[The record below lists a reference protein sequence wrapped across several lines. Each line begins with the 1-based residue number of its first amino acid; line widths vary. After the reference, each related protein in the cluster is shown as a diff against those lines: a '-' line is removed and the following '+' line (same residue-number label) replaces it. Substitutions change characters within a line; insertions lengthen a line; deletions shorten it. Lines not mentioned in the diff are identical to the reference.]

1 MAATFA
7 EPNYITTLA
16 PEDRTVRLAYIA
28 GISYS
33 GTTLLA
39 FLLNAHPDC
48 SSIGE
53 GTGMIRGVKF
63 SDYRCS
69 CGELLVECEFW
80 KGLGRRLDELGYPM
94 EIYRAG
100 LWETH
105 FQSHA
110 NRYVNLALIRSLRNG
125 TLNRIRD
132 AVVSRIGPVRRGLER
147 TAHMNWA
154 FARAVLD
161 LTGRSVFVDSAKDYV
176 RAQLLSRLP
185 NFDLRCIHLV
195 RDARANAVSLM
206 KRQSAPSVALAARQ
220 WRRVNNETERVRR
233 TMPAERW
240 LRVRYSDLC
249 ADPQGVMD
257 RISGFIG
264 VRPAPLPEDFRTV
277 ENHIIGNSMR
287 TRGSGQIREDR
298 SWEERLSE
306 ADLRVIARIC
316 GPLNRE
322 FGFDWPDLPR

>member
-1 MAATFA
+1 MTTTFA
-7 EPNYITTLA
+7 EPNYITSLS
-16 PEDRTVRLAYIA
+16 PEERKVRMAYIA

-53 GTGMIRGVKF
+53 GTGMIRGVDF

-69 CGELLVECEFW
+69 CGELLVECAFW
-80 KGLGRRLDELGYPM
+80 KAMERRLHELGYPM

-105 FQSHA
+105 FQSHS
-110 NRYVNLALIRSLRNG
+110 NRYLNLALIRSLRSRF
-125 TLNRIRD
+125 LNRMRD
-132 AVVSRIGPVRRGLER
+132 AVVSHIGPVRRGLER
-147 TAHMNWA
+147 TAHLNWA

-161 LTGRSVFVDSAKDYV
+161 LTGKAVFVDSAKDYV

-185 NFDLRCIHLV
+185 NLDVRCIHLV

-206 KRQSAPSVALAARQ
+206 KRQSERDVGLAARQ
-220 WRRVNNETERVRR
+220 WRRVNNETDRVRR
-233 TMPAERW
+233 TMPADRW

-257 RISGFIG
+257 RISKFMG
-264 VRPAPLPEDFRTV
+264 VRPAPLPGDFRAV

-287 TRGSGQIREDR
+287 IKGSGQIREDR
-298 SWEERLSE
+298 SWEGRLSE

-316 GPLNRE
+316 GRLNRE
-322 FGFDWPDLPR
+322 FGFGWPDRPR